1 MRITPEIEIEAL
13 SMQRIDR
20 SNGNTREQQHDKH
33 NEAKAGGWKKKRKQR
48 GGNPRVQKETEAQFA
63 RRVALSNPERID
75 RNIIE
80 RSEEK
85 SLSKEEIAAELENRG
100 LGVKRA
106 KTGKKAGSVCGRRA
120 DLFQQLIEW
129 HDNPEGNSSG
139 NFGVPGGKIP
149 RTVPKGGGEK
159 RKWAGLNSSTAV

>member
-1 MRITPEIEIEAL
+1 M
-13 SMQRIDR
+13 
-20 SNGNTREQQHDKH
+20 
-33 NEAKAGGWKKKRKQR
+33 
-48 GGNPRVQKETEAQFA
+48 QKEKEAQFA

-80 RSEEK
+80 RSEET
-85 SLSKEEIAAELENRG
+85 SLSKEEIAAELESRG

-106 KTGKKAGSVCGRRA
+106 KKGKKAGSVYGKRA

-129 HDNPEGNSSG
+129 HDNQEENSSG

-149 RTVPKGGGEK
+149 RTVPKGGREK
-159 RKWAGLNSSTAV
+159 RKWASLNNSTAV

>member
-1 MRITPEIEIEAL
+1 M
-13 SMQRIDR
+13 
-20 SNGNTREQQHDKH
+20 
-33 NEAKAGGWKKKRKQR
+33 
-48 GGNPRVQKETEAQFA
+48 QKEKEAQFA

-106 KTGKKAGSVCGRRA
+106 KIGKKALSGKRA
-120 DLFQQLIEW
+120 DLATYF
-129 HDNPEGNSSG
+129 SS
-139 NFGVPGGKIP
+139 P
-149 RTVPKGGGEK
+149 
-159 RKWAGLNSSTAV
+159 LNGTAI

>member
-1 MRITPEIEIEAL
+1 MVLWLPRCLPRSQASDVQQSHFQVNATSLDKKVMRITPEIEIEAL

-120 DLFQQLIEW
+120 DLFQ
-129 HDNPEGNSSG
+129 
-139 NFGVPGGKIP
+139 
-149 RTVPKGGGEK
+149 
-159 RKWAGLNSSTAV
+159 